1 MEEEV
6 KSRGDELNKK
16 GKILV
21 MEKMGD
27 SSIDLILF
35 LHLFK
40 RNLV

>member
-1 MEEEV
+1 MEEEA
-6 KSRGDELNKK
+6 KSRGNKLSKK

-40 RNLV
+40 SNLV